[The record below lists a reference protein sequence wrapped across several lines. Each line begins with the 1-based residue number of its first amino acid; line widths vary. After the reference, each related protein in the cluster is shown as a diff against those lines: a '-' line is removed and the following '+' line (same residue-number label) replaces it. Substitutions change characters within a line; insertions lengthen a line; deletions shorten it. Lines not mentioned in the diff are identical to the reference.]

1 VIRKGEVWGRPVD
14 LDGTEPEASSDAEVA
29 RLMSRPLDSP
39 VVLRGGDLYHSLG
52 GRASS
57 PVDLDGPVMALP
69 IDLVAV
75 RVDGVDRVAAA
86 HVVAR
91 RRWWSGEFA
100 VAMNGTHLG
109 EWNLGPK
116 AHPNDGLIDV
126 TTGRLDVRDR
136 WGPAA
141 GPTRER
147 TCRTRRC
154 RRPGSRARC
163 GRSTDPRPSMS
174 TVWPWVR
181 PAGSNSRCSPI
192 GAASSSVEASGVAV
206 VTSPLAR

>member
-136 WGPAA
+136 WEARRRAHTGTHLPHPALS
-141 GPTRER
+141 T
-147 TCRTRRC
+147 
-154 RRPGSRARC
+154 SRV
-163 GRSTDPRPSMS
+163 TS
-174 TVWPWVR
+174 TVWTFDR
-181 PAGSNSRCSPI
+181 PTP
-192 GAASSSVEASGVAV
+192 VYVDGVAV
-206 VTSPLAR
+206 GSARRVELEVQPDRGSVVVG

>member
-1 VIRKGEVWGRPVD
+1 MIRKGEVWGRPVD

-29 RLMSRPLDSP
+29 RLLSRPLDSP

-136 WGPAA
+136 WEARRRAHTGTHLPHPALS
-141 GPTRER
+141 T
-147 TCRTRRC
+147 
-154 RRPGSRARC
+154 SRV
-163 GRSTDPRPSMS
+163 TS
-174 TVWPWVR
+174 TVWTFDRLTPVY
-181 PAGSNSRCSPI
+181 
-192 GAASSSVEASGVAV
+192 VDGVAV
-206 VTSPLAR
+206 GSARRVELEVQPDRGSVVVG

>member
-1 VIRKGEVWGRPVD
+1 MIRKGEVWGRPVD
-14 LDGTEPEASSDAEVA
+14 LDGTGPEAGSDAEVA
-29 RLMSRPLDSP
+29 RLLSRPLDSP

-136 WGPAA
+136 WEARRRAHTGTHLPHPALS
-141 GPTRER
+141 T
-147 TCRTRRC
+147 
-154 RRPGSRARC
+154 SRV
-163 GRSTDPRPSMS
+163 TS
-174 TVWPWVR
+174 TVWTFDR
-181 PAGSNSRCSPI
+181 PTP
-192 GAASSSVEASGVAV
+192 VYVDGVAV
-206 VTSPLAR
+206 GSARRVELEVQPDRGSVVVG

>member
-29 RLMSRPLDSP
+29 RLLSRPLDSP

-136 WGPAA
+136 WEARRRAHTGTHLPHPALS
-141 GPTRER
+141 T
-147 TCRTRRC
+147 
-154 RRPGSRARC
+154 SRV
-163 GRSTDPRPSMS
+163 TS
-174 TVWPWVR
+174 TVWTFDR
-181 PAGSNSRCSPI
+181 PTP
-192 GAASSSVEASGVAV
+192 VYVDGVAV
-206 VTSPLAR
+206 GSARRVELEVQPDRGSVVVG

>member
-1 VIRKGEVWGRPVD
+1 MIRKGEVWGRPVD
-14 LDGTEPEASSDAEVA
+14 LDGTEPEAGTDAEVA
-29 RLMSRPLDSP
+29 RLLGGPLDSP

-57 PVDLDGPVMALP
+57 PVDLDGSVMALP

-136 WGPAA
+136 WEARRRAHTGTHLPHPALS
-141 GPTRER
+141 T
-147 TCRTRRC
+147 
-154 RRPGSRARC
+154 SRV
-163 GRSTDPRPSMS
+163 TS
-174 TVWPWVR
+174 TVWTFDR
-181 PAGSNSRCSPI
+181 PTP
-192 GAASSSVEASGVAV
+192 VYVDGVAV
-206 VTSPLAR
+206 GSARRVELEVQPDRGSVVVG

>member
-1 VIRKGEVWGRPVD
+1 MIRKGEVWGRPVD

-136 WGPAA
+136 WEARRRAHTGTHLPHPALS
-141 GPTRER
+141 T
-147 TCRTRRC
+147 
-154 RRPGSRARC
+154 SRV
-163 GRSTDPRPSMS
+163 TS
-174 TVWPWVR
+174 TVWTFDR
-181 PAGSNSRCSPI
+181 PTP
-192 GAASSSVEASGVAV
+192 VYVDGVAV
-206 VTSPLAR
+206 GSARRVELEVQPDRGSVVVG

>member
-1 VIRKGEVWGRPVD
+1 VIRKGEVWGRTVD

-29 RLMSRPLDSP
+29 RLLSRPLDSP

-136 WGPAA
+136 WEARRRAHTGTHLPHPALS
-141 GPTRER
+141 T
-147 TCRTRRC
+147 
-154 RRPGSRARC
+154 SRV
-163 GRSTDPRPSMS
+163 TS
-174 TVWPWVR
+174 TVWTFDR
-181 PAGSNSRCSPI
+181 PTP
-192 GAASSSVEASGVAV
+192 VYVDGVAV
-206 VTSPLAR
+206 GSARRVELEVQPDRGSVVVG

>member
-1 VIRKGEVWGRPVD
+1 MIRKGEVWGRPVD

-136 WGPAA
+136 WEARRRAHTGTHLPHPALS
-141 GPTRER
+141 T
-147 TCRTRRC
+147 
-154 RRPGSRARC
+154 SRV
-163 GRSTDPRPSMS
+163 TS
-174 TVWPWVR
+174 TVWTFDRLTPVY
-181 PAGSNSRCSPI
+181 
-192 GAASSSVEASGVAV
+192 VDGVAV
-206 VTSPLAR
+206 GSARRVELEVQPDRGSVVVG

>member
-1 VIRKGEVWGRPVD
+1 MIRKGEVWGRPVD

-29 RLMSRPLDSP
+29 RLLSRPLDSP

-136 WGPAA
+136 WEARRRAHTGTHLPHPALS
-141 GPTRER
+141 T
-147 TCRTRRC
+147 
-154 RRPGSRARC
+154 SRV
-163 GRSTDPRPSMS
+163 TS
-174 TVWPWVR
+174 TVWTFDR
-181 PAGSNSRCSPI
+181 PTP
-192 GAASSSVEASGVAV
+192 VYVDGVAV
-206 VTSPLAR
+206 GSARRVELEVQPDRGSVVVG

>member
-1 VIRKGEVWGRPVD
+1 MIRKGEVWGRPVD

-29 RLMSRPLDSP
+29 RLLSRPLDSP

-136 WGPAA
+136 WEARRRAHTGTHLPHPALS
-141 GPTRER
+141 T
-147 TCRTRRC
+147 
-154 RRPGSRARC
+154 SRV
-163 GRSTDPRPSMS
+163 TS
-174 TVWPWVR
+174 TVWTFDRLTPVY
-181 PAGSNSRCSPI
+181 
-192 GAASSSVEASGVAV
+192 VDGVAV
-206 VTSPLAR
+206 GSARRVELEVQPDQGSVVVG

>member
-1 VIRKGEVWGRPVD
+1 MIRKGEVWGRPVD

-39 VVLRGGDLYHSLG
+39 VVLRGGDLDHSLG

-136 WGPAA
+136 WEARRRAHTGTHLPHPALS
-141 GPTRER
+141 T
-147 TCRTRRC
+147 
-154 RRPGSRARC
+154 SRV
-163 GRSTDPRPSMS
+163 TS
-174 TVWPWVR
+174 TVWTFDRLTPVY
-181 PAGSNSRCSPI
+181 
-192 GAASSSVEASGVAV
+192 VDGVAV
-206 VTSPLAR
+206 GSARRVELEVQPDRGSVVVG

>member
-1 VIRKGEVWGRPVD
+1 MIRKGEVWGRPVD
-14 LDGTEPEASSDAEVA
+14 LDGTEPEAGTDAEVA
-29 RLMSRPLDSP
+29 RLLGRPLDSP

-57 PVDLDGPVMALP
+57 PVDLDGSVMALP

-100 VAMNGTHLG
+100 VAMNGTHVG

-136 WGPAA
+136 WEARRRAHTGTHLPHPALSTSRV
-141 GPTRER
+141 TR
-147 TCRTRRC
+147 
-154 RRPGSRARC
+154 
-163 GRSTDPRPSMS
+163 
-174 TVWPWVR
+174 TVWTFDR
-181 PAGSNSRCSPI
+181 PTP
-192 GAASSSVEASGVAV
+192 VYVDGVAV
-206 VTSPLAR
+206 GSARRVELEVQPDQGSVVVG